1 MTFVTNEFVAV
12 CVGGA
17 TLASGVYCFDLDHD
31 KEYDTSPNEQS
42 NIGGEYLGGTYKT
55 DFYAGDFVIEEQGR
69 FYNQEG
75 EAYLFLGTNF
85 NYNGTYSYDSD
96 DFAPIYYV
104 NAVFKEHNSPGE
116 VHRMP
121 VYYTVPGNSGGVTN
135 AS

>member
-1 MTFVTNEFVAV
+1 MENWLKDKYCKEMSRSELKEYHRPFMAVESFVTNEFVAV

-85 NYNGTYSYDSD
+85 NYNGTYS
-96 DFAPIYYV
+96 
-104 NAVFKEHNSPGE
+104 
-116 VHRMP
+116 
-121 VYYTVPGNSGGVTN
+121 
-135 AS
+135 